1 MRQIGNTTAYRE
13 SLRHKILEMAM
24 PLFKKKGVRAVKMD
38 DIANGLGISKRT
50 LYELYNDKEDLLV
63 ECIKLESD
71 IRMRKI
77 TEYAETQENEM
88 NIIAYALKLQLD
100 NLTDTNI
107 LYFTELHK
115 YSKIVALL
123 TENKENQRKN
133 TSKFI
138 KRCIEHGY
146 FRDDLN
152 YDIVDCMSD
161 AAMDYV
167 IQNKIYK
174 KYSWKEIIYTFI
186 VLHLRGCCTEE
197 GYKFLHDIVEEFIN
211 NENSKNFHY

>member
-13 SLRHKILEMAM
+13 SLRQKILEAAI
-24 PLFKKKGVRAVKMD
+24 PLFKKNGVRAVKMD
-38 DIANGLGISKRT
+38 DIANVLGISKRT

-63 ECIKLESD
+63 ECIKFESD
-71 IRMRKI
+71 MRTKKI

-88 NIIAYALKLQLD
+88 NIITYALKLRLD
-100 NLTDTNI
+100 DLTATNAQF
-107 LYFTELHK
+107 FTDLHK
-115 YSKIVALL
+115 YSKIVALVQ
-123 TENKENQRKN
+123 ENKEKQREN

-167 IQNKIYK
+167 MQNKIYQ
-174 KYSWKEIIYTFI
+174 KYSWKEIIYTFM
-186 VLHLRGCCTEE
+186 VLHMRGCCTEE

-211 NENSKNFHY
+211 NENSKNF

>member
-13 SLRHKILEMAM
+13 SLRQKILETAM

-38 DIANGLGISKRT
+38 DIANQLGISKRT

-63 ECIKLESD
+63 ECVKYDSD
-71 IRMRKI
+71 KGMQKI
-77 TEYAETQENEM
+77 TEYARMQENEM
-88 NIIAYALKLQLD
+88 NIITYALKLKLD
-100 NLTDTNI
+100 DLTDTNM
-107 LYFTELHK
+107 LYFAELHK

-123 TENKENQRKN
+123 QEDRERQREN

-138 KRCIEHGY
+138 QKCIEHGY

-161 AAMDYV
+161 AAIDYV
-167 IQNKIYK
+167 MREKIYQ
-174 KYSWKEIIYTFI
+174 KYSWKEIVYTFI
-186 VLHLRGCCTEE
+186 ILHLRGCCTEKGFKCLE
-197 GYKFLHDIVEEFIN
+197 EIVEEFIN
-211 NENSKNFHY
+211 ND